1 MLSIVDILNKVSK
14 EKEHVEKRESLFGDF
29 GSTEFTYDP
38 SSYDERQYDES
49 TTRKTFSLYRPI

>member
-1 MLSIVDILNKVSK
+1 MLSIVDILNKVSE

-38 SSYDERQYDES
+38 SSYGERQYDEN
-49 TTRKTFSLYRPI
+49 TTKKTFRLYRPI